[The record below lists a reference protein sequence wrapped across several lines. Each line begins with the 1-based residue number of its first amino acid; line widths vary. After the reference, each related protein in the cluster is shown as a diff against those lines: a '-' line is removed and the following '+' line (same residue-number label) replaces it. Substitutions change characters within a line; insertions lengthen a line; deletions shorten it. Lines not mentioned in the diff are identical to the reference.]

1 MRIFILDQIRSVR
14 SRILLFL
21 GLLSFGFIIIFG
33 VVFSLA
39 LRQRDSLKEDYR
51 KQFESSIDVAM
62 KTKFTELD
70 KVAYDY
76 TYWDELIKHIALKD
90 TGWASENIK
99 TIPLSFQLSRAEI
112 RNLDGTYI
120 YSSGDPRLDTL
131 SLIPEEVLPLLYRE
145 RFLSWFVET
154 SLGPVRIS
162 AATVHPTF
170 DVQRATEPRG
180 YFFLAQLWDSSFLKN
195 LEDLVAAKITFKQK
209 PEFDTTEVQFSTIL
223 AYKPIAGWNGR
234 ITGTLVFQKGFP
246 FLTLFRIYSIS
257 MITLLLGFILLAII
271 LIYIVFR
278 SWIGKPLVAINRV
291 LTDNDRNQIEHLK
304 KLKTEFRQ
312 VGELF
317 EDFLN
322 QRDELKKAKEKAEE
336 ADRLKSAFLAN
347 MSHEIRTPM
356 NGILG
361 FAQLLKD
368 PNLSHEE
375 RINYVDVILRSGK
388 HLLTIINDIID
399 LSKIEAGM
407 MPIELKPCNIN
418 QILNDTLSFF
428 IKQELVVKKG
438 LELRSRKLFNDEAA
452 NLVTDP
458 VRFNQILTNL
468 VNNAVKFTNQGYIE
482 VGYRMHDAYNLLVYV
497 KDTGIGIPQDKLDLI
512 FHRFTQVD
520 NSHSRQY
527 EGTGLGLAIAYSLVE
542 LLRGKIWVES
552 AEGEGSTFCITIP
565 YIPLESGIEKLTHE
579 PHDETRVPDFT
590 GKTILVADD
599 VEDNWLFFKSVL
611 QKTNARLQWVKNGR
625 EAVERAL
632 TGRPPDLI
640 LMDLRMPVLNG
651 YDATQEIK
659 KVRPNIPIIAQ
670 TAYSLDGD
678 RTRSIEAGCDEYI
691 TKPIDIPT
699 LYSLLDRFL
708 GSYNL

>member
-1 MRIFILDQIRSVR
+1 MKIFSLDRIRSVR
-14 SRILLFL
+14 SRILLFI
-21 GLLSFGFIIIFG
+21 GLLSFIFIIVFS
-33 VVFSLA
+33 VVFILA

-51 KQFESSIDVAM
+51 KQFESSIIVAM
-62 KTKFTELD
+62 KTKFAELD
-70 KVAYDY
+70 KIVYDY
-76 TYWDELIKHIALKD
+76 TYWDELVEHIALKD
-90 TGWASENIK
+90 TAWARDNIQ
-99 TIPLSFQLSRAEI
+99 TIPISFHLSRAEI
-112 RNLDGTYI
+112 RNLEGSYI
-120 YSSGDPRLDTL
+120 YSRGDPRLDTIR
-131 SLIPEEVLPLLYRE
+131 LIPDEVLPLLYRE

-162 AATVHPTF
+162 AATVHPTA
-170 DVQRATEPRG
+170 DMKRTTEPRG
-180 YFFLAQLWDSSFLKN
+180 YFFLAQIWDSSFLEN
-195 LEDLVAAKITFKQK
+195 LGELVAADVTFRQK
-209 PEFDTTEVQFSTIL
+209 PEFDTTGVQFSTIL
-223 AYKPIAGWNGR
+223 AYKPIAGWDGR
-234 ITGTLVFQKGFP
+234 IAGTLVFQKDFP

-257 MITLLLGFILLAII
+257 MITLLLGFILLALI
-271 LIYIVFR
+271 LIYVVFK
-278 SWIGKPLVAINRV
+278 SWVGKPLLAINKV

-312 VGELF
+312 IGELF

-322 QRDELKKAKEKAEE
+322 QRDELRKAKEKAEE

-361 FAQLLKD
+361 FAELLKD
-368 PNLSHEE
+368 PELPQEE
-375 RINYVDVILRSGK
+375 RIKYIEVILRSGK
-388 HLLTIINDIID
+388 HLLAIINDIID

-428 IKQELVVKKG
+428 SKHELVVQRG

-458 VRFNQILTNL
+458 VRFNQILSNL

-482 VGYRMHDAYNLLVYV
+482 VGYRMQDAYTLLVYV
-497 KDTGIGIPQDKLDLI
+497 KDTGVGIPPDKLDLI
-512 FHRFTQVD
+512 FQRFTQVD

-527 EGTGLGLAIAYSLVE
+527 EGTGLGLAISHALVE

-552 AEGEGSTFCITIP
+552 AEGEGSTFYFTIP
-565 YIPLESGIEKLTHE
+565 YIPLEAGIEKITQE
-579 PHDETRVPDFT
+579 VRDETRVPDFT
-590 GKTILVADD
+590 GKTILIAED
-599 VEDNWLFFKSVL
+599 VEDNWLFFKSEL

-625 EAVERAL
+625 EAVDRAL
-632 TGRPPDLI
+632 SGRPPDLI

-651 YDATQEIK
+651 YDATREIK
-659 KVRPNIPIIAQ
+659 KQRPNIPIIAQ

-678 RTRSIEAGCDEYI
+678 RTKSLEAGCDEYL